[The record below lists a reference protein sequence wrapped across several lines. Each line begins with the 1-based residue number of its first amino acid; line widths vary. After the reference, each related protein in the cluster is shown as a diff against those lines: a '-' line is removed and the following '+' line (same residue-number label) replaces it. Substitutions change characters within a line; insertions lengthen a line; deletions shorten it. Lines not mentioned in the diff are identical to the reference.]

1 MLCLMFLL
9 MAYFPFWYFLF
20 KTYISLYYLPTCNKK
35 SSSPHIA
42 SYLRVSSRVK
52 LSNSSL
58 SSAQSRELLRTS
70 PRPSKLSST
79 IVYYRPYRPIS
90 FPPFY
95 RHRKLFTII
104 SPLTPI
110 ANARLRTSSRRFAK
124 TSDHFALPRTTSRV
138 SPTFHH
144 TSPYCR
150 LTTVTLRPPRTLPL
164 TCVIPNRPIL
174 GHLFGFPG

>member
-1 MLCLMFLL
+1 MLCLMSLL
-9 MAYFPFWYFLF
+9 MAHFPFWYFLF

-79 IVYYRPYRPIS
+79 IVPIVPYR
-90 FPPFY
+90 FP
-95 RHRKLFTII
+95 HSID
-104 SPLTPI
+104 I
-110 ANARLRTSSRRFAK
+110 ANRLQLSPRSLLSPTRVYELLRDASQRLRT
-124 TSDHFALPRTTSRV
+124 TSDYLALLRTASRV

-144 TSPYCR
+144 TSPYRR